1 MLVEDEEE
9 HAVLLCNY
17 FLFLGKV
24 WVVLGTAIPEGHWL
38 IGSNFVIESLPPSL
52 PLYLAPFSSPS
63 LPSSP
68 SLGPT
73 AYVLSPH
80 LVSRKSY
87 ILCNSSTGKDFPYN
101 LSHIPL
107 HSIGWLI
114 NNGNVR
120 ELELRK
126 SDHVHV
132 YAVFKVCLHVLFL
145 LKFLIMTTCLSNLCN
160 WLVFAF

>member
-17 FLFLGKV
+17 SPFLGKV
-24 WVVLGTAIPEGHWL
+24 WVVLDTAIPEGHWL
-38 IGSNFVIESLPPSL
+38 IVTFFIALSVSLSPPPLPPFLPPSL
-52 PLYLAPFSSPS
+52 P
-63 LPSSP
+63 

-73 AYVLSPH
+73 VYPLSPH
-80 LVSRKSY
+80 LVPGKSY
-87 ILCNSSTGKDFPYN
+87 ILCNSSAGKDFPYN

-107 HSIGWLI
+107 HSIGCLI
-114 NNGNVR
+114 NNENVR

-132 YAVFKVCLHVLFL
+132 YAVFKVCLHVYFY
-145 LKFLIMTTCLSNLCN
+145 SN
-160 WLVFAF
+160 FAL

>member
-24 WVVLGTAIPEGHWL
+24 WVVLDTAIPEGHWL
-38 IGSNFVIESLPPSL
+38 IVTFFISLSVSLSPPPSLPPSL
-52 PLYLAPFSSPS
+52 PSP
-63 LPSSP
+63 P

-107 HSIGWLI
+107 HSIG
-114 NNGNVR
+114 
-120 ELELRK
+120 
-126 SDHVHV
+126 
-132 YAVFKVCLHVLFL
+132 
-145 LKFLIMTTCLSNLCN
+145 
-160 WLVFAF
+160 